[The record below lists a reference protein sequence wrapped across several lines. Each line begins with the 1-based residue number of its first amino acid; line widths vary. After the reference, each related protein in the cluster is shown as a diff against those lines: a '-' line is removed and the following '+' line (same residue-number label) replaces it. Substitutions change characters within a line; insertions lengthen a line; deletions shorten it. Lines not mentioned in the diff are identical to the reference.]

1 MKNTSA
7 LFGMVLAGAMTL
19 PVAASPALANVI
31 TFETAPFGVQFFGP
45 VTEDGFTYSLL
56 FGALHATSSGI
67 PGQDMEG
74 FAVSRFLQ
82 GGVLKIVK
90 ADGGNFV
97 FDSLNFAVFASFG
110 GGSQTL
116 DVNGSLGG
124 TSVGTDQ
131 YTPFNTNFWNLGL
144 ASVLAGKTLSE
155 LDIPLNVIH
164 QFEGI
169 SSSWEAIDNVVLT
182 PVGTTVPEPS
192 TWALMA
198 LGFAGLGFAGW
209 RLRRRSVSIAA

>member
-116 DVNGSLGG
+116 DVNGSVPIRL
-124 TSVGTDQ
+124 TQTPTRASVGHHGGHGH
-131 YTPFNTNFWNLGL
+131 P
-144 ASVLAGKTLSE
+144 AA
-155 LDIPLNVIH
+155 
-164 QFEGI
+164 
-169 SSSWEAIDNVVLT
+169 
-182 PVGTTVPEPS
+182 
-192 TWALMA
+192 
-198 LGFAGLGFAGW
+198 
-209 RLRRRSVSIAA
+209 RRSGFSPVAA